1 MARSVFYKVRKTLNN
16 SIKDNRSTVL
26 QYGTNVTFLTLFT
39 TSFFEKRQKLNV
51 SFAAS
56 ETQNCRDETPPCP
69 NPPPP
74 FFKVDV
80 HVRLHFFRLILCV
93 KPCETHE

>member
-39 TSFFEKRQKLNV
+39 TSIFEKRQKLNV

-56 ETQNCRDETPPCP
+56 ETQNCRDEPPPCP
-69 NPPPP
+69 TPPPP
-74 FFKVDV
+74 FL
-80 HVRLHFFRLILCV
+80 R
-93 KPCETHE
+93 